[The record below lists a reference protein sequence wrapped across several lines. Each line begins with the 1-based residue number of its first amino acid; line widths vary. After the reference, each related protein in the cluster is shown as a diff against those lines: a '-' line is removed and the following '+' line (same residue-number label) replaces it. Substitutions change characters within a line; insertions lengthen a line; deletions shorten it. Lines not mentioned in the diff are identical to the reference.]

1 MILSRRVALGGV
13 YLDELHESIVIRSV
27 VPGAAQKK
35 TQSVSRMHGAGNR
48 ITAETWDPLQTE
60 VTFGIDVPKTEL
72 ALRREIYDAVTAWAL
87 RRGGLTTNEM
97 PNRQM
102 YVDRIAMPAGSDMRD
117 WTKDFT
123 ITFTAYNV
131 PFWQGNQVGAV
142 SGGGAASGSVRIS
155 LDGNESSVLNFTF
168 DNTSGRQINDLT
180 VITNSGKLVL
190 QDILLAGNQSVVV
203 DHGTDGILRVMKRTT
218 GAGTTTTSIMNCVHY
233 TSSDDLYI
241 LPGDSTV
248 SFTATR
254 AGRLSIN
261 CRGRYR

>member
-13 YLDELHESIVIRSV
+13 NLDELHESIVIRSV

-72 ALRREIYDAVTAWAL
+72 ALRREIYDLVTSWAL
-87 RRGGLTTNEM
+87 RRGWLTTNEM

-102 YVDRIAMPAGSDMRD
+102 YVDRIAMPAGFDMRD
-117 WTKDFT
+117 WTKDYT
-123 ITFTAYNV
+123 ITLTAYNV
-131 PFWQGNQVGAV
+131 PFWQGNQISAV
-142 SGGGAASGSVRIS
+142 SGGGSKDGSVRIS
-155 LDGNESSVLNFTF
+155 LDGNETSVLNFTF
-168 DNTSGRQINDLT
+168 ENTSGKQINELT
-180 VITNSGKLVL
+180 VNTNGGKLVL
-190 QDILLAGNQSVVV
+190 HDLLLAGGQSVVV
-203 DHGTDGILRVMKRTT
+203 DHGTDGLLRVTKKSGVTS
-218 GAGTTTTSIMNCVHY
+218 TSIMSCVHY

-241 LPGDSTV
+241 KPGDSTV
-248 SFTATR
+248 TFSATR

>member
-1 MILSRRVALGGV
+1 MIK
-13 YLDELHESIVIRSV
+13 SV

-48 ITAETWDPLQTE
+48 ITSETWDPLQTE

-87 RRGGLTTNEM
+87 RRGWLTTNEM

-168 DNTSGRQINDLT
+168 ENTSGKTINDLT
-180 VITNSGKLVL
+180 VNTYDGKLVL
-190 QDILLAGNQSVVV
+190 KNLYLAGNASVIV
-203 DHGTDGILRVMKRTT
+203 DHGDDGILRVRKKTGTT
-218 GAGTTTTSIMNCVHY
+218 GTSIMDCVDY

-241 LPGDSTV
+241 RPGDSTV
-248 SFTATR
+248 TFSATR